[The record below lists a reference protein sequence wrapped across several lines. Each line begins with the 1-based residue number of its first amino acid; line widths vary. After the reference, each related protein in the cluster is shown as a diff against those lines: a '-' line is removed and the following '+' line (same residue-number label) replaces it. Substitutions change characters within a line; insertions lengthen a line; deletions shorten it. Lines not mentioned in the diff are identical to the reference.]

1 MLLPAASL
9 AYLLFKPAEKSLKV
23 GIVFSRF
30 NEPVVK
36 EILESCINQLISKGI
51 SENHIL
57 KKEVPGALEIPAL
70 INAFATTKKYNVLIG
85 VGAVIRGETYHFEV
99 VSDQSANGLMQVQLK
114 HYIPVINAIITT
126 NSGEEAFAR
135 TKIKGKEAA
144 DGAIEMALMM
154 GEV

>member
-1 MLLPAASL
+1 MGEEDTKILN
-9 AYLLFKPAEKSLKV
+9 V
-23 GIVFSRF
+23 GIIYSRF
-30 NEPVVK
+30 NKPVVK
-36 EILESCINQLISKGI
+36 ELLNSCVDQLIFKGVD
-51 SENHIL
+51 EKHIL
-57 KKEVPGALEIPAL
+57 QKEVPGALEIPIM
-70 INAFATTKKYNVLIG
+70 INAYAITKKFDVLIG

-99 VSDQSANGLMQVQLK
+99 VSDQSANGLMQVQLR
-114 HYIPVINAIITT
+114 HNIPVINAIITT

>member
-1 MLLPAASL
+1 MGEEDIKILN
-9 AYLLFKPAEKSLKV
+9 V
-23 GIVFSRF
+23 GIIYSRF

-36 EILESCINQLISKGI
+36 ELLNSCVDQLISKGVD
-51 SENHIL
+51 EKHIL
-57 KKEVPGALEIPAL
+57 QKEVPGALEIPIM
-70 INAFATTKKYNVLIG
+70 INAYAITKKFDVLIG

-114 HYIPVINAIITT
+114 HNIPVINAIITT

-144 DGAIEMALMM
+144 DGAIEMAIMM
-154 GEV
+154 GSV

>member
-1 MLLPAASL
+1 MLS
-9 AYLLFKPAEKSLKV
+9 KKDIKSLNV

-36 EILESCINQLISKGI
+36 ELLNSCVDQLILEGI
-51 SENHIL
+51 DQNHIL
-57 KKEVPGALEIPAL
+57 KKEVPGALEIPMM
-70 INAFATTKKYNVLIG
+70 INAYATKKKFDVLIA

-99 VSDQSANGLMQVQLK
+99 VSDQSANGLMQVQLR
-114 HYIPVINAIITT
+114 HNIPVINAIITT

-144 DGAIEMALMM
+144 AGAIEMALL
-154 GEV
+154 VSNI

>member
-1 MLLPAASL
+1 MGKEDIKILN
-9 AYLLFKPAEKSLKV
+9 V
-23 GIVFSRF
+23 GIIYSRF

-36 EILESCINQLISKGI
+36 ELLNSCVDQLIFKGVD
-51 SENHIL
+51 EKHIL
-57 KKEVPGALEIPAL
+57 QKEVPGALEIPIM
-70 INAFATTKKYNVLIG
+70 INAYAITKKFDVLIG

-114 HYIPVINAIITT
+114 HNIPVINAIITT

-144 DGAIEMALMM
+144 DGAIEMAIMM
-154 GEV
+154 GSV

>member
-1 MLLPAASL
+1 MGEEDIKILN
-9 AYLLFKPAEKSLKV
+9 V
-23 GIVFSRF
+23 GIIYSRF

-36 EILESCINQLISKGI
+36 ELLNSCVDQLIFKGVD
-51 SENHIL
+51 EKHIL
-57 KKEVPGALEIPAL
+57 QKEVPGALEIPIM
-70 INAFATTKKYNVLIG
+70 INAYAITKKFDVLIG

-114 HYIPVINAIITT
+114 YNIPVINAIITT

-144 DGAIEMALMM
+144 NGAIEMAIMM
-154 GEV
+154 SSI